1 MKTSTGPSTTS
12 TGANARQEE
21 IWNGPLGHHWA
32 EQQDR
37 YDAMTSAL
45 NDHLFEAAAIRNG
58 DRVLDIG
65 CGAGTVTRMAARLA
79 GLGHAVGVDISAPLL
94 ERARSRAKAE
104 RVRNVAFE
112 RADAQTHPFPVAGY
126 DVAISRGGVMFF
138 ADHAAAFDNIA
149 RGLIPGGRLVFV
161 CPQPAGSGAEESR
174 TLGLLSK
181 LLGEGEEGGG
191 EQGGKQGGRTSAG
204 HSTDTSAAHTAMA
217 SLSDP
222 DHIRASLASYDD
234 VTVTPLPVETHWGR
248 TPADAVDFLLSRTPG
263 RTVTPATRTALEDA
277 LLPHATPAGVRMKA
291 AVWLVT
297 ALRPHS

>member
-1 MKTSTGPSTTS
+1 MKPSTTTVAS
-12 TGANARQEE
+12 TANARQEE

-37 YDAMTSAL
+37 YDAMSAAL
-45 NDHLFEAAAIRNG
+45 NDRLFEAAAIRNG

-65 CGAGTVTRMAARLA
+65 CGAGTVTRTAARLA

-94 ERARSRAKAE
+94 DRARARARDE

-149 RGLIPGGRLVFV
+149 RALIPGGRLVFA
-161 CPQPAGSGAEESR
+161 CPQPAGSGGEEAQA
-174 TLGLLSK
+174 LGLLSK
-181 LLGEGEEGGG
+181 LLGEGEGEGETDG
-191 EQGGKQGGRTSAG
+191 EGRGDNGTSDAR
-204 HSTDTSAAHTAMA
+204 AAMA

-222 DHIRASLASYDD
+222 DHIRRSLAAYDD
-234 VTVTPLPVETHWGR
+234 VTVTPLPIETHWGQ
-248 TPADAVDFLLSRTPG
+248 TPADAVDFLLSRTPD
-263 RTVTPATRTALEDA
+263 RTVSPAVRTGLEDA
-277 LLPHATPAGVRMKA
+277 LRPYATAAGVRMRA

-297 ALRPHS
+297 AVRPRT

>member
-1 MKTSTGPSTTS
+1 MKTSTTHTTG
-12 TGANARQEE
+12 TGANTRQEE

-37 YDAMTSAL
+37 YDAMSSAL
-45 NDHLFEAAAIRNG
+45 NDRLFEAAAIRNG

-65 CGAGTVTRMAARLA
+65 CGAGTVTRTAARLA

-94 ERARSRAKAE
+94 ERARDRARAE

-112 RADAQTHPFPVAGY
+112 RADAQTHAFPVSGY

-149 RGLIPGGRLVFV
+149 RAVIPGGRLVFA
-161 CPQPAGSGAEESR
+161 CPQPVGSSAEESQA
-174 TLGLLSK
+174 LGLLSK
-181 LLGEGEEGGG
+181 LLSEDEDGGDR
-191 EQGGKQGGRTSAG
+191 GRTSTG
-204 HSTDTSAAHTAMA
+204 DGTDTSDAHTAMA

-222 DHIRASLASYDD
+222 DHIRRSLASYDD
-234 VTVTPLPVETHWGR
+234 VTVTPLTVETHWGR

-263 RTVTPATRTALEDA
+263 RTASPATRTGLEDA
-277 LLPHATPAGVRMKA
+277 LHPYATPAGVRMQA

-297 ALRPHS
+297 ALRPRT